1 MSELPFE
8 LVCPAGSLSALK
20 TAVDNGADCVYVGFR
35 DDTNARNFAGLN
47 FDEQSLRQGIDY
59 AHQRGKKVFVA
70 LNTYPQAQGMN
81 RWQAAVNRAVAAE
94 VDALIIADIGLLD
107 YARQQHPRSKPS
119 FVSSRF
125 RHYPRSIGVLSP
137 TIWDYASCVTS
148 RVIRR
153 TNHGCCSSNPRRN

>member
-1 MSELPFE
+1 MSDLPFE

-70 LNTYPQAQGMN
+70 LNTYPQAQDERG
-81 RWQAAVNRAVAAE
+81 
-94 VDALIIADIGLLD
+94 
-107 YARQQHPRSKPS
+107 RSDGK
-119 FVSSRF
+119 F
-125 RHYPRSIGVLSP
+125 RR
-137 TIWDYASCVTS
+137 
-148 RVIRR
+148 
-153 TNHGCCSSNPRRN
+153 